1 MIKFTELLKP
11 ENIRQGLI
19 CSSKKRLF
27 EIITQVIAD

>member
-19 CSSKKRLF
+19 CSSKNVYLKSSRK
-27 EIITQVIAD
+27 

>member
-19 CSSKKRLF
+19 LLKLKNVYLKSSRK
-27 EIITQVIAD
+27 